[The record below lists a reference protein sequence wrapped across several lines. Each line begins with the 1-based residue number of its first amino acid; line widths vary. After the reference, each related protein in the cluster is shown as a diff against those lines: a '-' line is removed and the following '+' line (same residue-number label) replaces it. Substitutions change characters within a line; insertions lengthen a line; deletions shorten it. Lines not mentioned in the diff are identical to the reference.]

1 MSVEAMTAADVMSR
15 VLVTVKPD
23 ESPLMAWELMR
34 RGSMHHLPV
43 VDAGSRIIGVLTRE
57 DIAAHWSGG
66 PAEQSSSQVRQLLAG
81 RRCPHVPPD
90 APLPAVAAVM
100 LESGVDVVPVMGAS
114 GTLQGLVT
122 VTDVLVA
129 VAGRRGAAPR
139 NDDVSAG
146 MFRLEP
152 VLPPK
157 PSRTAE
163 DQRQGP

>member
-1 MSVEAMTAADVMSR
+1 MTVEAMTAADVMSR

-43 VDAGSRIIGVLTRE
+43 VDSNSRIIGVLTRE

-66 PAEQSSSQVRQLLAG
+66 PAEQSSSQVRQLLTG
-81 RRCPHVPPD
+81 RRCPHVSPD
-90 APLPAVAAVM
+90 ASLPAVADVM
-100 LESGVDVVPVMGAS
+100 LESGVDVVPVIGTS
-114 GTLQGLVT
+114 GILQGLVT

-129 VAGRRGAAPR
+129 VAGRRGTAPPHEE
-139 NDDVSAG
+139 VSAG

>member
-15 VLVTVKPD
+15 VLVTVRPD

-43 VDAGSRIIGVLTRE
+43 VDSGSRIVGVLTRE

-81 RRCPHVPPD
+81 RRCPHVPPETT
-90 APLPAVAAVM
+90 LPAVAAVM
-100 LESGVDVVPVMGAS
+100 LESGVDVVPVIGVS

-129 VAGRRGAAPR
+129 VAGRRTGAPAHEEVP
-139 NDDVSAG
+139 AG

>member
-1 MSVEAMTAADVMSR
+1 MSVEDMTAADVMSR

-43 VDAGSRIIGVLTRE
+43 VDAHSRILGVLTRE

-66 PAEQSSSQVRQLLAG
+66 PAEQSRSQVRALLAG
-81 RRCPHVPPD
+81 RRCPYVPPD
-90 APLPAVAAVM
+90 ASLPSVAAVM

-114 GTLQGLVT
+114 GALQGLVT

-129 VAGRRGAAPR
+129 VAGRRGTPPR
-139 NDDVSAG
+139 DDEMTSG

>member
-34 RGSMHHLPV
+34 RGSIHHLPV
-43 VDAGSRIIGVLTRE
+43 VDAGSRIVGVLTRE
-57 DIAAHWSGG
+57 DIATHWSGG

-81 RRCPHVPPD
+81 RRCPHVPPGE
-90 APLPAVAAVM
+90 PLPGVAAVM
-100 LESGVDVVPVMGAS
+100 LESGVDVVPVIGTS

-122 VTDVLVA
+122 VTDVLTA
-129 VAGRRGAAPR
+129 VAGRQSAPPR
-139 NDDVSAG
+139 HEEAPAG

-157 PSRTAE
+157 PSRTAD
-163 DQRQGP
+163 DQQPGP